1 MNLNTSIDNNY
12 IYQSLSK
19 SANLKG
25 IIHISHGKG
34 EYIGRYSW
42 LIKKLNSDGYHVI
55 SQDHRGHGKWIKNGH
70 PKGIFANFNGWEVI
84 TQDLNDLINNTNKK
98 YPDLNQYLF
107 THSMGS
113 WVGLSVVM
121 QKTSLKGL
129 IISGS
134 SKFPSFIMIL
144 QKLLIKIS
152 TFFSGKYAT
161 NPLMEY
167 ITDRTWN
174 NKFKPNRTTHDWV
187 SSDPRS
193 VDNYINDDL
202 CGFHVTNSMW
212 GDIAYGCTKAFDA
225 NSYINAEKTMP
236 IMLISGSNDPVS
248 DFGNGMKDLYEMLNK
263 IFLNIQ
269 NISIDKDRHEV
280 FSGLKKD
287 DAYNSLIL
295 FLKNIA

>member
-113 WVGLSVVM
+113 L
-121 QKTSLKGL
+121 T
-129 IISGS
+129 
-134 SKFPSFIMIL
+134 
-144 QKLLIKIS
+144 LLL
-152 TFFSGKYAT
+152 T
-161 NPLMEY
+161 
-167 ITDRTWN
+167 
-174 NKFKPNRTTHDWV
+174 
-187 SSDPRS
+187 
-193 VDNYINDDL
+193 
-202 CGFHVTNSMW
+202 
-212 GDIAYGCTKAFDA
+212 
-225 NSYINAEKTMP
+225 
-236 IMLISGSNDPVS
+236 
-248 DFGNGMKDLYEMLNK
+248 
-263 IFLNIQ
+263 
-269 NISIDKDRHEV
+269 
-280 FSGLKKD
+280 
-287 DAYNSLIL
+287 
-295 FLKNIA
+295 